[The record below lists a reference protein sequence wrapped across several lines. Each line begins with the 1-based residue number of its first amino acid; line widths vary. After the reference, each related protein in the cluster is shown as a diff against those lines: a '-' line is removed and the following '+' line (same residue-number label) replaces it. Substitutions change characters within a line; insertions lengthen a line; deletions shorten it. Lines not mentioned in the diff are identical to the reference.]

1 MTERPPAQPDDG
13 GAPTRQLLARLQ
25 RLTLAIEQSP
35 AAVLITDTDGRIEY
49 VNRRFTEM
57 SGYTAAEVVG
67 QTPRLLKSGLTPA
80 PVYQQLWVT
89 ISAGQ
94 AWRGE
99 LCNRRRDG
107 TLYWHSASISPVRDE
122 GGRVT
127 GFVAVQ
133 EDITEQRRIRDALE
147 VSERNHRRIV
157 ETASEGIWQVDA
169 EHRTVFVNE
178 RLAGMLGYEV
188 QEMLGRPVFDFTDAE
203 GRVLAEASRQRRRRG
218 IREQQDFKLQRKDGS
233 TFWVL
238 MSTGPILDAAGQ
250 YIGALAMVTD
260 LTSRRQA
267 EATLRESEAWFRA
280 LIEESEDLISVL
292 GEDGAFR
299 YASPSFGRVLGYSP
313 AALVGRPAFDF
324 VHPEDL
330 EKVVAGFAEG
340 VNEEGATRRLQ
351 FRFRHQDGTWRLI
364 EGIGRSLFHDPV
376 VRGAVINGRDITERT
391 TLEAQLRQA
400 QKLEAVGR
408 MVGGVAHD
416 FNNILAVI
424 LGTSEILQAD
434 LTVGHPSHED
444 VTEIRRAAERGATLT
459 RQLLAYSRQQ
469 VLLPRRLDVNA
480 LVRNLEGMLSRMLGE
495 DVELVM
501 RLQSTPA
508 MVQADPGQ
516 LEQVLL
522 NLAVNSRDA
531 MPEGGRLEV
540 ETAEVEL
547 DDHYTAVHAP
557 MEPGWY
563 VLLSVSDTGQGM
575 SDEVKAHAF
584 EPFYTTKEAGKG
596 TGLGLATVYGIVKQS
611 GGFVWLY
618 SEPGRG
624 TSFKIF
630 LPMVSDAADPVRP
643 AVMDAPASLRGTET
657 ILIAEDNT
665 AVRLLTRKALERQGY
680 TVLEATGADAVEVVS
695 SHPGPIHL
703 LLTDTVMPGVTGP
716 ALAARL
722 AEARPG
728 LRVLHMSGYTDNA
741 PLLTQVM
748 ASGGAFLQK
757 PFTVASLARKVRSVL
772 DGAP

>member
-1 MTERPPAQPDDG
+1 MTDRPPTPPDDS
-13 GAPTRQLLARLQ
+13 GAPTRPLLARLQ

-57 SGYTAAEVVG
+57 SGYTAAEVMG
-67 QTPRLLKSGLTPA
+67 QTPRLLKSGLTP
-80 PVYQQLWVT
+80 PSVYQQLWTT

-99 LCNRRRDG
+99 LCNRRKDG
-107 TLYWHSASISPVRDE
+107 SLYWHSASISPVRDE
-122 GGRVT
+122 AGGVT

-133 EDITEQRRIRDALE
+133 EDITEQRQIREALE
-147 VSERNHRRIV
+147 RSERNHRRIV
-157 ETASEGIWQVDA
+157 ETASEGIWEVDA

-178 RLAGMLGYEV
+178 RLATMLGYEV
-188 QEMLGRPVFDFTDAE
+188 REMLGRPVFDFTDAE
-203 GRVLAEASRQRRRRG
+203 GRVIAEASRQRRRQG

-233 TFWVL
+233 TLWVL
-238 MSTGPILDAAGQ
+238 MSTGPILGDAGE
-250 YIGALAMVTD
+250 YLGALAMVTD
-260 LTSRRQA
+260 LTERREA
-267 EATLRESEAWFRA
+267 EAGIRQSEAWFRA

-292 GEDGAFR
+292 DEDGAFR
-299 YASPSFGRVLGYSP
+299 YVSPSFERILGLRP
-313 AALVGRPAFDF
+313 VDLVGKPAFSF
-324 VHPEDL
+324 VHPDDL
-330 EKVVAGFAEG
+330 EKVVAVFSEG
-340 VNEEGATRRLQ
+340 VNEAGTTRRLQ

-376 VRGAVINGRDITERT
+376 VRGAVINGRDITERAA
-391 TLEAQLRQA
+391 LEAPFRQA

-424 LGTSEILQAD
+424 LGTSEILQSD
-434 LTVGHPSHED
+434 LAVDHPSHED
-444 VTEIRRAAERGATLT
+444 VAEIRRAAERGATLT

-469 VLLPRRLDVNA
+469 VLLPRLLDLNA
-480 LVRNLEGMLSRMLGE
+480 LVRNLEGMLSRMIGE
-495 DVELVM
+495 DVALVM
-501 RLQSTPA
+501 RLQAGTA
-508 MVQADPGQ
+508 MVKADPGQ

-531 MPEGGRLEV
+531 MPEGGQLLLETSV
-540 ETAEVEL
+540 VEL
-547 DDHYTAVHAP
+547 DEHYAALHPP
-557 MEPGWY
+557 MAPGWY
-563 VLLSVSDTGQGM
+563 VSLTVSDTGSGM
-575 SDEVKAHAF
+575 SEEVRSHAF
-584 EPFYTTKEAGKG
+584 EPFFTTKESGKG

-611 GGFVWLY
+611 DGFVWLY

-630 LPMVSDAADPVRP
+630 LPMVSEAADPVRP
-643 AVMDAPASLRGTET
+643 AAADAPASLRGTET

-665 AVRLLTRKALERQGY
+665 AVRMLTRKALERQGY
-680 TVLEATGADAVEVVS
+680 TVLETTGADAMEVAG

-716 ALAARL
+716 ALAAQL

-772 DGAP
+772 DGVS